1 MRIDVVMRMF
11 TSSCRTSAVRPHSPT
26 RKQRKKQRKKNTVN
40 VKREKKEKPPREKEM
55 IPECVLIG
63 HTPIYLIEASDSY
76 KCNVPKRFSSLRRQ
90 FT

>member
-1 MRIDVVMRMF
+1 MRIDVVIWMF
-11 TSSCRTSAVRPHSPT
+11 TSSCRTSAVRPHSQT
-26 RKQRKKQRKKNTVN
+26 RKQRKKQRKENTAN
-40 VKREKKEKPPREKEM
+40 MKREKKEKPPMEKEM